1 MCIIE
6 YKISIKILKIKKW
19 TGKKGLDAFTLFKI
33 VQM

>member
-19 TGKKGLDAFTLFKI
+19 TGKKGLDDFTLFKI